1 MDIQIIITILISV
14 SVLLNI
20 ILINRGMKL
29 VRIIESLQDRS
40 YNERIAVQSS
50 LNTMLDEMREIDIR
64 GSFESDDEV
73 GAVFTELKQLVE
85 RYNGLVE

>member
-1 MDIQIIITILISV
+1 MDTQIIITILISL

-20 ILINRGMKL
+20 ILINRGLRL
-29 VRIIESLQDRS
+29 VRIVESLQDRS

-73 GAVFTELKQLVE
+73 GAVFNELKTLVE
-85 RYNGLVE
+85 RYNKLVE

>member
-29 VRIIESLQDRS
+29 VRIIELLQDRS

>member
-73 GAVFTELKQLVE
+73 GTVFTELKQLVE
-85 RYNGLVE
+85 RYNELVE

>member
-85 RYNGLVE
+85 RYNELVE

>member
-1 MDIQIIITILISV
+1 MDIQIIITILLSL

-20 ILINRGMKL
+20 ILINRGIRL

-73 GAVFTELKQLVE
+73 GVVFNELKQLVE
-85 RYNGLVE
+85 RYNELVE

>member
-14 SVLLNI
+14 SILLNI

-29 VRIIESLQDRS
+29 VKIIELLQDRS

-73 GAVFTELKQLVE
+73 GVVFNELKQLVE

>member
-29 VRIIESLQDRS
+29 VRIIELLQDRS

-85 RYNGLVE
+85 RYNELVE